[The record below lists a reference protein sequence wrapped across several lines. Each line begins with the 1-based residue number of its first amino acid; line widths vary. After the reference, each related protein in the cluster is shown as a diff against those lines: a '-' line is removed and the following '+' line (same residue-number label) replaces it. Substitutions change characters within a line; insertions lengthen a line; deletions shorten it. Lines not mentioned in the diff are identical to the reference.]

1 MKREK
6 MFVVVI
12 YFIMFVA
19 FGYMWGYDNGSN
31 KYKETK
37 ELYEILQQ
45 EYDGLEAEYR
55 FQLDSCY
62 QQMGDMQEDY
72 DVNNDGV
79 VDGLDFVAL
88 KKYLLSKEV

>member
-6 MFVVVI
+6 IIVVVI
-12 YFIMFVA
+12 YFIMFVG
-19 FGYMWGYDNGSN
+19 FGYMWGYDNSSN
-31 KYKETK
+31 KYK
-37 ELYEILQQ
+37 ELYEILLQ
-45 EYDGLEAEYR
+45 EYNGLEAEYR

>member
-12 YFIMFVA
+12 YLIMFVG

-31 KYKETK
+31 KYKE
-37 ELYEILQQ
+37 LYEILLQ

-88 KKYLLSKEV
+88 KKYLLSNEVSK